1 MAKVTIRY
9 WAAAR
14 SAAGVDA
21 ESVDAG
27 TLAEALAAA
36 VARRGEDGRLRSVLA
51 TSSYLVDGKS
61 AGRHVPADLVLTDAA
76 VIEVLPQFAGG

>member
-36 VARRGEDGRLRSVLA
+36 VARRGKTDGFARCSRRLRIWSTA
-51 TSSYLVDGKS
+51 S
-61 AGRHVPADLVLTDAA
+61 RPAAMS
-76 VIEVLPQFAGG
+76 LPT